1 MRFAEVSKSI
11 PLTVVLKILS
21 EHLPV
26 DLEMVIYLMSELDS
40 QMNYDISFGRS
51 VDYSQDT
58 NVESNTSI

>member
-11 PLTVVLKILS
+11 PLTVVLKTLS

-26 DLEMVIYLMSELDS
+26 DLEMVIYLMSELGS

-51 VDYSQDT
+51 VDYSQDSD
-58 NVESNTSI
+58 VESSINT